1 MFPIATVACL
11 GLPLGLAA
19 AVRAASPL
27 AEIRLAEIRFA
38 KTAIAAPESLAKE
51 RSFALSHFV
60 ALLLRWTPSPAPA
73 WTCRYRLEGKTLV
86 ELPSCFHLLF
96 ETFQLFRTHECPKHA
111 GPGGESKTSCRYFKA
126 PLARTFLA
134 DHCFLPLKS
143 HKEPLGCLGGNC
155 Q

>member
-1 MFPIATVACL
+1 MFPIATAACL

-19 AVRAASPL
+19 AARAASPL

-51 RSFALSHFV
+51 RSLALSHLV
-60 ALLLRWTPSPAPA
+60 ALLLGWKPSPAPP
-73 WTCRYRLEGKTLV
+73 WTCRYRLGGRTLP
-86 ELPSCFHLLF
+86 ELPSCFICCLRHF
-96 ETFQLFRTHECPKHA
+96 SCSGHTNAQSMR

-126 PLARTFLA
+126 PLAWTFLA